1 MDLLTRIQELELELE
16 ETRQKFNAE
25 IKAKNDEHKKELDD
39 LKDDMAKVLQVQN
52 SIDFLL
58 QIELYYITQVI

>member
-39 LKDDMAKVLQVQN
+39 LKDDMAKVLQV
-52 SIDFLL
+52 
-58 QIELYYITQVI
+58 